1 MFGGYNV
8 YRNGDKLNAETTT
21 DTVFV
26 DNESVNEKYLS
37 YQVSAVYSLTGEK
50 YSNKVT
56 IVASGINGVSGK
68 SGVKVKT
75 VGSRLIVLGA
85 HQGDVIAVYSADG
98 KQQSSVIAT
107 DDYSQSIDLS
117 SVSAGVYVVKVGRDT
132 FKLSVSAK

>member
-1 MFGGYNV
+1 M
-8 YRNGDKLNAETTT
+8 
-21 DTVFV
+21 
-26 DNESVNEKYLS
+26 S
-37 YQVSAVYSLTGEK
+37 YQVSAVYSVTGEK
-50 YSNKVT
+50 FSNKVT
-56 IVASGINGVSGK
+56 IVASGINGVSGE

-98 KQQSSVIAT
+98 KQLSSVIAT

-117 SVSAGVYVVKVGRDT
+117 AVSAGVYVVKVGRDT